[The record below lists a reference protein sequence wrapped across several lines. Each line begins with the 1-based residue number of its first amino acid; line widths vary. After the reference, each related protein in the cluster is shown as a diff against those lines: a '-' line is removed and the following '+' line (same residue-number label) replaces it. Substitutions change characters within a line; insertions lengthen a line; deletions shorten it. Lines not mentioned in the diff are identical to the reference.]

1 MDMCVVC
8 QEEIHSDR
16 KKIQC
21 GHTFHYDCLLPIES
35 KKCPLCR
42 SKFTLFTTI
51 KLDGGKKIQVGKGER
66 VYQERG
72 WLYISNGNQI
82 TFRGKLP
89 KA

>member
-1 MDMCVVC
+1 MV
-8 QEEIHSDR
+8 
-16 KKIQC
+16 
-21 GHTFHYDCLLPIES
+21 
-35 KKCPLCR
+35 
-42 SKFTLFTTI
+42 
-51 KLDGGKKIQVGKGER
+51 GKKIQVGKGER